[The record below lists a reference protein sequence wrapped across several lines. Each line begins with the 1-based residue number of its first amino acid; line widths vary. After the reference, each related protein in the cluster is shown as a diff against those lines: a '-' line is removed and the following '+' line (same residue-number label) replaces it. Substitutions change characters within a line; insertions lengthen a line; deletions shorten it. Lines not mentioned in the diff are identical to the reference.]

1 MFSLVII
8 SENMFFFSRGNSE
21 KKKNRKIECFNGWQH
36 QPMKC
41 SFISDLNCDQGTWGQ
56 ALQTL
61 PSLQTSSWSA
71 IDMLR
76 PITRNL

>member
-21 KKKNRKIECFNGWQH
+21 KKNRKIECLNGWQH

-41 SFISDLNCDQGTWGQ
+41 SFISDLNCDQGTGGK

-61 PSLQTSSWSA
+61 PSLQTSSWSV
-71 IDMLR
+71 IDMIR
-76 PITRNL
+76 PITRYL